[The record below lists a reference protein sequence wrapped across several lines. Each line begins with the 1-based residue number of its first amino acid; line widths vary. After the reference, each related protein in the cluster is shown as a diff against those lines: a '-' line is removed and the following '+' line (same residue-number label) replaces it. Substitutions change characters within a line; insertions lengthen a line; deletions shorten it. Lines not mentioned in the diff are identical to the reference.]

1 MFGKTAKIQS
11 KGFGMRTGQLPAEG
25 LQAERRSTRRMRVHK
40 SAQLILHDHNCAIDV
55 VVHDISD
62 GGLRVRLE
70 GYMYLPDRL
79 ELRFRD
85 HPTPCQIT
93 MSWQRGLEMGMAFVQ

>member
-1 MFGKTAKIQS
+1 MFGKTAKTQN
-11 KGFGMRTGQLPAEG
+11 KGFGMRTAQLPTEG
-25 LQAERRSTRRMRVHK
+25 LQAERRSARRMRVHK
-40 SAQLILHDHNCAIDV
+40 SAQLIIHDHNSAVDV

-62 GGLRVRLE
+62 GGLRVRVE

-85 HPTPCQIT
+85 HPTPCRLAIT
-93 MSWQRGLEMGMAFVQ
+93 WQRGLEMGLAFVH